1 MSEMDMSTQRGH
13 PEPALQ
19 QFTVFLPNRVGKL
32 RELVNLFI
40 RHRTHVVAL
49 DVLNA
54 QDWAVVRLI
63 LSDAMEARNLLRSSG
78 FAYTECAMLAVEL
91 PSADA
96 LADLA
101 GALLAAEV
109 SLQVAYP
116 LLTGAHGRPV
126 VALHVDDQTVAEEVL
141 AEQGFTLLDESDLWE
156 TGEDIGP
163 FEV

>member
-1 MSEMDMSTQRGH
+1 MGAMNVPTQRGH

-32 RELVNLFI
+32 RELMNLFI

-63 LSDAMEARNLLRSSG
+63 LSDAMEARNLLRASG

-91 PSADA
+91 PSPDA

-116 LLTGAHGRPV
+116 LLVPAHGRPV
-126 VALHVDDQTVAEEVL
+126 VALHVDDPTVAEEVL
-141 AEQGFTLLDESDLWE
+141 VEQDFTLLDESDLWE
-156 TGEDIGP
+156 TGENTGP

>member
-1 MSEMDMSTQRGH
+1 MDDVDMPTQRGH

-19 QFTVFLPNRVGKL
+19 QFTIFLPNRVGKL

-54 QDWAVVRLI
+54 QDWAIVRMI
-63 LSDAMEARNLLRSSG
+63 LSDAMEARKLLRGSG
-78 FAYTECAMLAVEL
+78 FAYSECPMLAVEL
-91 PSADA
+91 PSPDA

-116 LLTGAHGRPV
+116 LLAGAHGRPV
-126 VALHVDDQTVAEEVL
+126 VALHVDDPTIAEEVL
-141 AEQGFTLLDESDLWE
+141 IEQGFTLLDESDLWD